1 MCIRD
6 RIRLARNDYA
16 IAFNVATV
24 YASMGDVDGMLP
36 WLERAFAERSGSL
49 LLLNVTPQFAAVR
62 SDPRFLAFEGR
73 VGLPEFRSRI
83 R

>member
-1 MCIRD
+1 
-6 RIRLARNDYA
+6 
-16 IAFNVATV
+16 
-24 YASMGDVDGMLP
+24 MGDVDGMLP